1 LQNQKDNLLKEIN
14 QVDSSFK
21 FTQQVEPISYRD
33 IQALINEHTAI
44 IEWYSMGDRFC
55 TFIITSHSS
64 YPKVLQ
70 FSDKDIKLLRKRT
83 ISYLRLRYRKY
94 SGWWRNQLEVR
105 LENIAEILHINEI
118 ISHIPKECDQLIL
131 IPHQGMHILPLHALP
146 LGKKEQT
153 GKQITQN
160 YLLDKF
166 PRGVR
171 YAPSCQLLQ
180 LSKNRQRSQF
190 NHFFA
195 IQNPTDNLPYTD
207 LEVEMS
213 RTFFSSTQVLAK
225 EEATE
230 SALKLNQE
238 LPLAHCIHFSC
249 HGKFNLHSPLESS
262 LLLAKDEQPEDGRL
276 TLAEIFGLTLN
287 QCRLVTLSACE
298 TGLAGL
304 NDISDEYISLPSGF
318 LYAGSLSVV
327 SSLWTVSDLSTAF
340 LMIKFYKNLSQF
352 PQLEEGRVAIALNQ
366 SQKWLRN
373 LTSNEFE
380 KLLDK
385 YHSQIEQIFAQ
396 LPKSKSRIFKASL
409 KQARKRQ
416 PYPFANPYYWA
427 AFTAIGI

>member
-1 LQNQKDNLLKEIN
+1 MCYERRTPPNLYGFA
-14 QVDSSFK
+14 V
-21 FTQQVEPISYRD
+21 
-33 IQALINEHTAI
+33 
-44 IEWYSMGDRFC
+44 
-55 TFIITSHSS
+55 
-64 YPKVLQ
+64 
-70 FSDKDIKLLRKRT
+70 
-83 ISYLRLRYRKY
+83 
-94 SGWWRNQLEVR
+94 
-105 LENIAEILHINEI
+105 
-118 ISHIPKECDQLIL
+118 
-131 IPHQGMHILPLHALP
+131 
-146 LGKKEQT
+146 
-153 GKQITQN
+153 
-160 YLLDKF
+160 
-166 PRGVR
+166 
-171 YAPSCQLLQ
+171 
-180 LSKNRQRSQF
+180 
-190 NHFFA
+190 A

-262 LLLAKDEQPEDGRL
+262 LILAKDEQPEDGRL

-298 TGLAGL
+298 TGLTGL

-318 LYAGSLSVV
+318 LYAGSPSVV
-327 SSLWTVSDLSTAF
+327 SSLWKVQDFSTAF
-340 LMIKFYKNLSQF
+340 LMIKFYENLSKL
-352 PQLEEGRVAIALNQ
+352 PKLEEGTIAIALNQ
-366 SQKWLRN
+366 AQKWLRT